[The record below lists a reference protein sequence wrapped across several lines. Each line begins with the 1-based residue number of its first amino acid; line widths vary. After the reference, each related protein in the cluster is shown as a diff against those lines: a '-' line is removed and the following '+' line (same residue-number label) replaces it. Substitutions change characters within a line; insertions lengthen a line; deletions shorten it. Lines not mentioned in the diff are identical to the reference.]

1 MVRGVGTER
10 TLVTVPATVLGR
22 YYMRHQKL
30 LETDHAETVQL
41 ANPSLYCS
49 QTHYRPIIQ
58 HEQLS
63 ESTKRVHIQLAE
75 DEAMLEMTEDGNARV
90 STQLLLLTAHSYMNG
105 IILSFNCPP
114 PPPPTHTHTP
124 PTHLYRAGTAA
135 RIHRR
140 PRDRIISPPQGGEGL
155 IWKPGGH
162 CEAAH
167 STVGNSI
174 QG

>member
-1 MVRGVGTER
+1 MHMLIIAVAGWFLSYWCCRPFHLFIAPNTIRSVVRGVGSER

-22 YYMRHQKL
+22 YYMSHQKL

-63 ESTKRVHIQLAE
+63 ESTKRVHIQLAQ

-105 IILSFNCPP
+105 ITLSFNCPP
-114 PPPPTHTHTP
+114 LPPHTHPHPTHT
-124 PTHLYRAGTAA
+124 
-135 RIHRR
+135 
-140 PRDRIISPPQGGEGL
+140 
-155 IWKPGGH
+155 
-162 CEAAH
+162 
-167 STVGNSI
+167 SI
-174 QG
+174 PCRYSCPYP

>member
-22 YYMRHQKL
+22 YYMSHQKL

-105 IILSFNCPP
+105 ITLSFNCIL
-114 PPPPTHTHTP
+114 P
-124 PTHLYRAGTAA
+124 PTHLYHAGTAA

-140 PRDRIISPPQGGEGL
+140 SRNRIVSPPQGGEGL

-162 CEAAH
+162 CEAAY